1 MTGLA
6 DFLRAR
12 YAERRAIAEAASPWP
27 WKINP
32 DDPEEVLAND
42 DILVA
47 DVFALSSN
55 QTRNTATFI
64 ATNDPADVLADLDA
78 KLALL
83 KDLLAERHDVV
94 EDCWYTC
101 AAATEERDGGESCN
115 EDRQGGPC
123 DCGRDARVNRRLRI
137 LARPFTGHPD
147 YQEDWAA

>member
-1 MTGLA
+1 MTDLA

-12 YAERRAIAEAASPWP
+12 IAERRAIAEAASPWP

-32 DDPEEVLAND
+32 DDPEEVLAGD

-64 ATNDPADVLADLDA
+64 ATNDPADVIADLDA

-83 KDLLAERHDVV
+83 VLHRRVEVRADEFAEIDA
-94 EDCWYTC
+94 C
-101 AAATEERDGGESCN
+101 AACEVTGLQD
-115 EDRQGGPC
+115 QYPC
-123 DCGRDARVNRRLRI
+123 TTLRI
-137 LARPFTGHPD
+137 LARPFAGHTD

>member
-1 MTGLA
+1 MTDLA

-12 YAERRAIAEAASPWP
+12 IAERRAIAEAASPWP

-32 DDPEEVLAND
+32 DDPEEVLASD

-78 KLALL
+78 KLAIVDAYEQAACTLSL
-83 KDLLAERHDVV
+83 SAPGTAPHDLM
-94 EDCWYTC
+94 T
-101 AAATEERDGGESCN
+101 G
-115 EDRQGGPC
+115 
-123 DCGRDARVNRRLRI
+123 ARNYMHLTLQH
-137 LARPFTGHPD
+137 LARPFAGHPH
-147 YQEDWAA
+147 YKEDWAA